1 MMENHLLKKDF
12 TEKSKEKNDF
22 KKEILVKKRINLLSH
37 LSLTKSPNL
46 NQINLLKKKNQK
58 NNDENNN
65 YQEIKQKKIVFKKNT
80 DDKKKI
86 LGQIITDFSSNKK
99 LNNNIFDDG
108 NQLTLN
114 PKEKEN
120 NIDFNNNII
129 NNNLTININEEKEK
143 DDFKNKNKF
152 KKENKN
158 NIQEI
163 KIKNF
168 NTKVN
173 PKNIS
178 QKTLKLSISTSR
190 GHLFKKRP
198 FYIVGINNINKKIN
212 NEIDNSNKIGISNK
226 FSNKVTSPSNILNS
240 QNLFENIRK
249 RNKNYSQINSI
260 TYNNNLNYNKND
272 DKDDEDKEKNKINNI
287 NNINNNI
294 SLNNRYN
301 FYIKIGKNNKID
313 IKKDNKDINCE
324 IKLTSPNRE
333 YKYKEDISPHFIKK
347 LIVKCGVDKLNKIN
361 KNITLNK
368 PSHKGINVNIKPL
381 YKKIEIEKILVSNN
395 NNNTNTTN
403 NNNETKNKRA
413 NSYNKKSFK
422 FLIHQAYN
430 NRDLCTSFNRYYKS
444 GQVLK
449 ERNLSI
455 KNNNKNNNDSLN
467 YSNSYLN
474 SESNRPLGLNYNTDK
489 KEKKYQNFY
498 KSFRNIGRIRKKI
511 NLSYEENNNNKDIK
525 KNLTFAVND
534 NNNNNNINSKKN
546 NTNNNNLELTPLSP
560 ESISI
565 TNENEDKINKKVKT
579 HRMVYSMEGIENNQ
593 NQNQIQ
599 INTPIPE
606 SRLIHSKINTSF
618 STDNSNLNSI
628 SSTYN
633 NINNINNNNTYVN
646 KNKNISS
653 INSSVSVSNN
663 LSISFINLEIIYVLE
678 EKLKIIIEK
687 IKNDKN
693 SSKECYDFINYYF
706 SHNFYNDHLRIFN
719 SGKNR
724 KEINNY
730 IKYEL
735 LCYFLCYDISFK
747 DEFKQT
753 EILIKSIFNLLHQ
766 NFLYFLALIISNY
779 KNKDNNIIILLNKIV
794 KDNDINYKIIDENKY
809 INIIEN
815 NLIKLIDYCKMIIE
829 NIYMKYLK
837 GKNKYIQFPDSLNFI
852 NPISLDKNQLDILIA
867 NFFVQAFKSTC
878 SEYNYDFLKKFFY
891 SFLNHKQVNN
901 IIKENNNNNNNNN
914 IINNNDNEIESTPKS
929 SKSKS
934 NISINIS
941 ENKNNNK
948 NKNNNYYHYLLPKI
962 KNNKYTLVLDLDETL
977 IYTQKNYFYNKGKSN
992 TNTVI
997 LRPGLLEFLHD
1008 MKPLFE
1014 LVIFSSGTPDYVDPI
1029 LKMVEKNE
1037 KFFDYILYR
1046 QHITTDDN
1054 GDNIKNLNLIG
1065 RDLKNVIIIDDISKY
1080 FKLQKANGICIKPFC
1095 GNILSDRKTLKTLDK
1110 VLQQIRIDVDKTRD
1124 IRISLDKYKHLL
1136 YPVVCNE
1143 NENENENI

>member
-1 MMENHLLKKDF
+1 MMEKHLLKKDF
-12 TEKSKEKNDF
+12 NEKSKEKNDF

-37 LSLTKSPNL
+37 LSLIKSQNL
-46 NQINLLKKKNQK
+46 RQMNLLKTKNQK

-65 YQEIKQKKIVFKKNT
+65 YEEIKQKKIVFKKNN

-120 NIDFNNNII
+120 NIYFNNNTI
-129 NNNLTININEEKEK
+129 NNNLSININEEKEK
-143 DDFKNKNKF
+143 DDFKNKNKY

-168 NTKVN
+168 NVK
-173 PKNIS
+173 KNS
-178 QKTLKLSISTSR
+178 QKAIKLSISSSR
-190 GHLFKKRP
+190 GNLYKKRP

-212 NEIDNSNKIGISNK
+212 KETENNNTIGISNK

-240 QNLFENIRK
+240 QNLLENIRK
-249 RNKNYSQINSI
+249 RNKNYSQINSM
-260 TYNNNLNYNKND
+260 TYNDNLNYNKNKD
-272 DKDDEDKEKNKINNI
+272 GNKDDEDKEKNKINNI

-324 IKLTSPNRE
+324 IKLASPNRE
-333 YKYKEDISPHFIKK
+333 NKYKEDISPHIIKK
-347 LIVKCGVDKLNKIN
+347 LIVECDIDKLNKIN
-361 KNITLNK
+361 KNVSLNK
-368 PSHKGINVNIKPL
+368 PNKKGINVNIKPL
-381 YKKIEIEKILVSNN
+381 YKKIEIEKIVVSNN
-395 NNNTNTTN
+395 NNNFN
-403 NNNETKNKRA
+403 NKNETKNMRA

-430 NRDLCTSFNRYYKS
+430 NKDLCTSFNRYYKS

-467 YSNSYLN
+467 CSNSYLN

-489 KEKKYQNFY
+489 KEKKYKNFY

-511 NLSYEENNNNKDIK
+511 NLSYEENSNNKDIK
-525 KNLTFAVND
+525 NNLTLGVND
-534 NNNNNNINSKKN
+534 NNNNNINAEKKKS
-546 NTNNNNLELTPLSP
+546 NNNLELTPVSP
-560 ESISI
+560 VSISI
-565 TNENEDKINKKVKT
+565 TNENEDKSKLNLSNKRIKR
-579 HRMVYSMEGIENNQ
+579 HRMVYSMEGVENQ
-593 NQNQIQ
+593 NINQ

-606 SRLIHSKINTSF
+606 SRLIHSKINKSF

-633 NINNINNNNTYVN
+633 NINNNNA
-646 KNKNISS
+646 NKNISS
-653 INSSVSVSNN
+653 INSSISNN
-663 LSISFINLEIIYVLE
+663 LSISISLINLEILYVLE

-693 SSKECYDFINYYF
+693 CSKECYDFINYYF
-706 SHNFYNDHLRIFN
+706 SHNFYNGQLRIFK
-719 SGKNR
+719 SSKNR
-724 KEINNY
+724 KVINNY
-730 IKYEL
+730 IKNEL

-747 DEFKQT
+747 DEFKHT

-766 NFLYFLALIISNY
+766 NFLSFLALIISSY

-794 KDNDINYKIIDENKY
+794 KDNDNDINYKIMDENKY
-809 INIIEN
+809 IKIIEN
-815 NLIKLIDYCKMIIE
+815 NLIKLIDYYKMIIE

-852 NPISLDKNQLDILIA
+852 NPISLDKNKLDILIA
-867 NFFVQAFKSTC
+867 NFFVQAFQPTS

-891 SFLNHKQVNN
+891 SFLNHKQANN
-901 IIKENNNNNNNNN
+901 NIKENNNNNN
-914 IINNNDNEIESTPKS
+914 EIESTPKT

-934 NISINIS
+934 NISKNVN
-941 ENKNNNK
+941 EN
-948 NKNNNYYHYLLPKI
+948 NNNYYHYLLPKI
-962 KNNKYTLVLDLDETL
+962 KNHKYTLVLDLDETL
-977 IYTQKNYFYNKGKSN
+977 IYTQKNYFYNKGIA
-992 TNTVI
+992 NTVI

-1029 LKMVEKNE
+1029 VKMIEKDE

-1046 QHITTDDN
+1046 QHITTDEN

-1080 FKLQKANGICIKPFC
+1080 FKLQKGNGICIKPFC
-1095 GNILSDRKTLKTLDK
+1095 GNILSDRKTLKTLNK
-1110 VLQQIRIDVDKTRD
+1110 VLQQIRIDADKTRD

-1143 NENENENI
+1143 NENENI

>member
-1 MMENHLLKKDF
+1 MMEKHLLKKDL

-22 KKEILVKKRINLLSH
+22 KKEILVKKKINLLSH
-37 LSLTKSPNL
+37 LSLAKSPNL
-46 NQINLLKKKNQK
+46 KQINLLRKKNQK

-143 DDFKNKNKF
+143 DDIKNKNKF
-152 KKENKN
+152 QKENKN

-163 KIKNF
+163 KIKSF
-168 NTKVN
+168 NV
-173 PKNIS
+173 KNIS
-178 QKTLKLSISTSR
+178 QKTIKLSISSSR
-190 GHLFKKRP
+190 GNLYKKRP
-198 FYIVGINNINKKIN
+198 FYIVGINNFNKKIN
-212 NEIDNSNKIGISNK
+212 KETDNSNTIGISNK
-226 FSNKVTSPSNILNS
+226 FSNKVTSPSNILKS
-240 QNLFENIRK
+240 QNLLENVRK

-260 TYNNNLNYNKND
+260 TYNDNLNYNKFD
-272 DKDDEDKEKNKINNI
+272 SKDDEDKEKNKINNI

-294 SLNNRYN
+294 SLNNKYN
-301 FYIKIGKNNKID
+301 FYIKIGKNNNID

-333 YKYKEDISPHFIKK
+333 YKYKEDISPQIIKK
-347 LIVKCGVDKLNKIN
+347 LIVECDIDKLNKIN
-361 KNITLNK
+361 KNISLNK
-368 PSHKGINVNIKPL
+368 PNKKGINVNIKPL

-395 NNNTNTTN
+395 NNNNFNNFN
-403 NNNETKNKRA
+403 NNNNNKETKKTRA

-430 NRDLCTSFNRYYKS
+430 NKDLCTSFNRYYKS

-455 KNNNKNNNDSLN
+455 KNINNNKDNKNNNDSLN
-467 YSNSYLN
+467 CSNSYLN

-489 KEKKYQNFY
+489 KEKKYKNFY

-511 NLSYEENNNNKDIK
+511 NLSYEENNNNNKIIK
-525 KNLTFAVND
+525 NNLTLVVND
-534 NNNNNNINSKKN
+534 NNNNNNVNNNNNINDEKKN
-546 NTNNNNLELTPLSP
+546 TNNNLELTPLSP
-560 ESISI
+560 VSISI
-565 TNENEDKINKKVKT
+565 TNENEDKSKLNLSNKRIKI
-579 HRMVYSMEGIENNQ
+579 HRMVYSMEGVENQ
-593 NQNQIQ
+593 NLNQ

-633 NINNINNNNTYVN
+633 NINNINNVNN
-646 KNKNISS
+646 NISS
-653 INSSVSVSNN
+653 INSSISNN

-706 SHNFYNDHLRIFN
+706 SHNFYNDQLRIFN

-724 KEINNY
+724 KVINNY
-730 IKYEL
+730 IKNEI

-766 NFLYFLALIISNY
+766 NFLSFLALIISNY

-794 KDNDINYKIIDENKY
+794 KDNDNDNDINYKIMDENKY
-809 INIIEN
+809 IQIIQN

-837 GKNKYIQFPDSLNFI
+837 GKNKYIQFPDSLKFI
-852 NPISLDKNQLDILIA
+852 NPISLDKSKLDILIA
-867 NFFVQAFKSTC
+867 NFFVQAFKPTS

-891 SFLNHKQVNN
+891 SFLNHKQANN
-901 IIKENNNNNNNNN
+901 DIKENNSNNNN
-914 IINNNDNEIESTPKS
+914 NEIESTPKT

-934 NISINIS
+934 NISININ
-941 ENKNNNK
+941 ENNT
-948 NKNNNYYHYLLPKI
+948 NNYYHYLLPKI
-962 KNNKYTLVLDLDETL
+962 KNHKYTLVLDLDETL
-977 IYTQKNYFYNKGKSN
+977 IYTQKNYFYNKGKA
-992 TNTVI
+992 NTVI

-1029 LKMVEKNE
+1029 LKMIEKDE

-1046 QHITTDDN
+1046 QHITTDEN

-1080 FKLQKANGICIKPFC
+1080 FKLQKGNGICIKPFC
-1095 GNILSDRKTLKTLDK
+1095 GNILSDRKTLKTLNK
-1110 VLQQIRIDVDKTRD
+1110 VLQQIRIDADKTRD

-1143 NENENENI
+1143 NENENI